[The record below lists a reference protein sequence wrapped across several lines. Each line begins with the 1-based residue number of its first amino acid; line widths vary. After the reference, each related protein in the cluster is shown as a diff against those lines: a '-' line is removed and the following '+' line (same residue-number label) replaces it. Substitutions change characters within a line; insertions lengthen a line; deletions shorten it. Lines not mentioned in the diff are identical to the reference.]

1 MNSADSLPRF
11 ILDVHLG
18 KLARL
23 LRMLGF
29 DALYRN
35 DYKDSEM
42 VYLAMHQRRILVT
55 RDRELCQKTPKHLAC
70 FISAAEPYRQLE
82 ELLNNYNLL
91 NRIHP
96 FHRCLICNAV
106 LQPVEKQAILHR
118 LEPKTKRYYQE
129 FYQCTHCGKIYW
141 KGSHYER
148 MKAFIDWLRQ
158 GRDEQSHPPEKN

>member
-1 MNSADSLPRF
+1 MNSADSLPTF

-35 DYKDSEM
+35 DYTDSEIA
-42 VYLAMHQRRILVT
+42 YLAVHYQRILLT
-55 RDRELCQKTPKHLAC
+55 RDRKLLQKTPRHLAG

-82 ELLNNYNLL
+82 EVINNYNLRD
-91 NRIHP
+91 RIQP

-106 LQPVEKQAILHR
+106 LQPVDKQAILHR
-118 LEPKTKRYYQE
+118 LEPKTIRYYHE
-129 FYQCTHCGKIYW
+129 FYQCSQCGKIYW

-148 MKAFIDWLRQ
+148 MKAFIDRLTE
-158 GRDEQSHPPEKN
+158 GTDEHS